1 MSLTEKYAQDR
12 YTIEMKY
19 LDKVKAENAK
29 MTAALL
35 KIDPGKGF
43 SMLNRTLGDK
53 AIDVSGMKG

>member
-1 MSLTEKYAQDR
+1 
-12 YTIEMKY
+12 MKY